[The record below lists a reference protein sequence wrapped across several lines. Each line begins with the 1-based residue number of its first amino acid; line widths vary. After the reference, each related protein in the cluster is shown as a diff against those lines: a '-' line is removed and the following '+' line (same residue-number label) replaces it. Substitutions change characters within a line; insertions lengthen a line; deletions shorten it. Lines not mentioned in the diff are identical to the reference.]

1 MPSVIVIGGGLAGL
15 ASAAA
20 LGQSGF
26 QVDLFEARG
35 FLGGRATSYPVPGD
49 ASNPDS
55 SPEVIDN
62 CQHVLLRC
70 CVNLMDF
77 YRRLG
82 VADRIQFHKQFFFIE
97 PGGRTSVLQAGGL
110 PAPLHFT
117 GSFLD
122 LKFLGVTDKLAIGRA
137 LWAIRA
143 EHGRR

>member
-1 MPSVIVIGGGLAGL
+1 MIVIGGGLAGL

-49 ASNPDS
+49 NS
-55 SPEVIDN
+55 EVIDN

-77 YRRLG
+77 YGRLG
-82 VADRIQFHKQFFFIE
+82 VADRIQFHHQFFFIE
-97 PGGRTSVLQAGGL
+97 PGGRAR
-110 PAPLHFT
+110 LHQGWSRRHQQ
-117 GSFLD
+117 GSEPD
-122 LKFLGVTDKLAIGRA
+122 
-137 LWAIRA
+137 
-143 EHGRR
+143 